1 MNKVET
7 ALTETVADPERARR
21 ELEERGREI
30 DCLHAILNPD
40 ITEKASLEELFQHTV
55 DLVPLAFG
63 DPEATSA
70 RAKIGERAFLTK
82 SFRETAWVLAQDIV
96 LQGQAIGAVEVHCRE
111 EHSLAGG
118 DAFSKGKRYF
128 LEIVAARL
136 GELVRRGLAEDAQ
149 RREEAELRERLE
161 YTERQLQAVRSS
173 SLPVLEVWDKVL
185 MVPVFGSLDLERV
198 AELMDRLLPAI
209 SSKRARF
216 VIIDVGGVESI
227 DTASVGQLYRLA
239 ASVRMLGASYILAG
253 IKPEVAQTL
262 VSLDVDLAEIKSCA
276 SLCDGLREC
285 LRQMGVA
292 RVTGM
297 LVASIF
303 RM

>member
-55 DLVPLAFG
+55 DLVPLSFG
-63 DPEATSA
+63 DPEATCA
-70 RAKIGERAFLTK
+70 RAKVGERSFLTK
-82 SFRETAWVLAQDIV
+82 NFRETAWVLAQDIV

-111 EHSLAGG
+111 EALLAGP

-149 RREEAELRERLE
+149 RRQEEELRERLE
-161 YTERQLQAVRSS
+161 FTQRQLQAISSS

-185 MVPVFGSLDLERV
+185 VVPVFGLIDLDRV

-209 SSKRARF
+209 SIKRARF
-216 VIIDVGGVESI
+216 VIIDVGGVELM
-227 DTASVGQLYRLA
+227 DTASAGHLYRLS
-239 ASVRMLGASYILAG
+239 ASVRMLGASYILTG
-253 IKPEVAQTL
+253 IKPEVAQAL
-262 VSLDVDLAEIKSCA
+262 VSLDMDLSELKSYA
-276 SLCDGLREC
+276 HLCDGLREC
-285 LRQMGVA
+285 LRQVGAA
-292 RVTGM
+292 RVAGT
-297 LVASIF
+297 LLASIF